1 MIKKKTLDY
10 EQMYFMTRNVNYDNN
25 KKIMTIKLNNDKK
38 NNDKKLN
45 CVKSQNYNKKLK
57 LYIKKVKIRIEFK
70 LWHNDDW
77 ASGHW
82 WRWE

>member
-70 LWHNDDW
+70 L
-77 ASGHW
+77 
-82 WRWE
+82 